1 MWQLVQILSASQLW
15 FSDGNSI
22 ETIRGGRGISSRL
35 IVDGQGFLDV
45 TEVHTPGAMAL
56 DANGATLWLKR
67 HGRSGDTPECPS
79 LGSSSFPLSLS
90 LGADNDGT
98 FDLDFAQLPGPCYS
112 ASKQASGR
120 LKPLPAISVEDAAV
134 VSNMIDERLIP
145 YQNITDAPSRPIE
158 EIKVMGRQLFPFT
171 PHYFELA
178 MCLYDWTTASFA
190 RMVLFKIFQ
199 YTGISSGVASR
210 PHPLDGESIALS
222 IWQSNFSVYTPQ
234 NADYMRE
241 FMMEPADSLENLT
254 AQLDAVM
261 EQVYALNEIEN
272 RLLAAAMEALP
283 RTSIMSKP
291 RLFSGQV
298 DMGQLG
304 TERFGIE
311 FLECPLNEGPV
322 DVEMA
327 IPLEDALTSYMAV
340 GKTVTT
346 KMAWSFTDN
355 MADALH
361 YSNGIV
367 LVLDP
372 PSEAR
377 VWDAVSFVTP
387 LSDDPHK
394 TEYVAAPGT
403 KFEVRSV
410 WYTVVLGRNVTM
422 IGLEPV
428 ARGEGKRGI
437 KGQYEGAGGQ
447 RVLY

>member
-1 MWQLVQILSASQLW
+1 
-15 FSDGNSI
+15 
-22 ETIRGGRGISSRL
+22 
-35 IVDGQGFLDV
+35 
-45 TEVHTPGAMAL
+45 
-56 DANGATLWLKR
+56 
-67 HGRSGDTPECPS
+67 
-79 LGSSSFPLSLS
+79 
-90 LGADNDGT
+90 
-98 FDLDFAQLPGPCYS
+98 
-112 ASKQASGR
+112 
-120 LKPLPAISVEDAAV
+120 
-134 VSNMIDERLIP
+134 MIDERFIP
-145 YQNITDAPSRPIE
+145 YQNITDAPSRPIA
-158 EIKVMGRQLFPFT
+158 EIKAMGRQLFPFT

-178 MCLYDWTTASFA
+178 MCLYDWTTASFV

-199 YTGISSGVASR
+199 YTGVSSGIASR
-210 PHPLDGESIALS
+210 PHPLDRESIALS
-222 IWQSNFSVYTPQ
+222 IWQSNFSAYTPQ
-234 NADYMRE
+234 NADYMRA

-254 AQLDAVM
+254 AQLNAVM

-272 RLLAAAMEALP
+272 RLLAAALEALP

-304 TERFGIE
+304 MERFGVE

-327 IPLEDALTSYMAV
+327 ISLEDALTSYMAV

-387 LSDDPHK
+387 LSDDPDK

-403 KFEVRSV
+403 KFEVKSV

-437 KGQYEGAGGQ
+437 KGQYEGVGGQ
-447 RVLY
+447 RVLHR